1 MNALP
6 DLPFPWDVRPP
17 STEVPESVE
26 AASVRLCLGQR
37 ALQRGACATGH
48 RGVARLA
55 FALPMREWDAIAAR
69 VVDGRRKA
77 R

>member
-1 MNALP
+1 MNALV
-6 DLPFPWDVRPP
+6 DLPFPWDVRPVP
-17 STEVPESVE
+17 SDAPERVE
-26 AASVRLCLGQR
+26 DAAERLCIGQR
-37 ALQRGACATGH
+37 ALQRGASATGH

-69 VVDGRRKA
+69 VVDERRKA